1 MSEVKLQ
8 INVYKG
14 LPLLIDKIKV
24 VALASV
30 LGKKD
35 SWIHSKMR
43 HNVIK
48 GRAQEF
54 YQSDLD
60 LLNATMPLLGD
71 EILQSLVV
79 YDADREV
86 VVNQVKEL
94 AKLVSMPYIYGEV
107 LGKKRQWYDGRVR
120 KRSAEGKASSFKEED
135 ILQINLAAM
144 NIANELKN
152 IEFTL

>member
-1 MSEVKLQ
+1 MEEKLRV
-8 INVYKG
+8 NVYEA
-14 LPLLIDKIKV
+14 LPIIFNKIKV

-35 SWIHSKMR
+35 SWLHSKMR

-135 ILQINLAAM
+135 IHVINKAAM
-144 NIANELKN
+144 QIANELKST
-152 IEFTL
+152 EFIL

>member
-1 MSEVKLQ
+1 MSEMKLQ

-14 LPLLIDKIKV
+14 LPILLDKIKV

-30 LGKKD
+30 LGKSD
-35 SWIHSKMR
+35 TWIHMKMR
-43 HNVIK
+43 HNIVK
-48 GRAQEF
+48 GKALGF
-54 YQSDLD
+54 VQSDLD
-60 LLNATMPLLGD
+60 LLNASMPLLGN
-71 EILQSLVV
+71 EILHSLIV

-86 VVNQVKEL
+86 VISQLKEL
-94 AKLVSMPYIYGEV
+94 AKLVSMQYITMDV
-107 LGKKRQWYDGRVR
+107 MGKKKRWYEARMA

-135 ILQINLAAM
+135 IIQINMAAM